1 MCPFQSKDA
10 RRTKRTKFKAP
21 SSKYKG
27 SFPSLATVDHPQRR
41 CFSRAVFT
49 EQAIHLSRRNV
60 KRNAIDRNDVLR
72 FAAKLG
78 AKGLSMTASG
88 RNLHTWTPY
97 TGLDPE
103 SQFLSGS
110 NFGVDQAEYPQL
122 ATFVFTLLTSVFI
135 GLMRAEH

>member
-1 MCPFQSKDA
+1 MLDYA
-10 RRTKRTKFKAP
+10 GGYKRLDNNLRIRCQIFYTCLEYVQPDNTDPRELVQMQTGGTLRDFVIIDSYFWKLREL
-21 SSKYKG
+21 
-27 SFPSLATVDHPQRR
+27 SLSYDVPDR
-41 CFSRAVFT
+41 FT
-49 EQAIHLSRRNV
+49 G
-60 KRNAIDRNDVLR
+60 
-72 FAAKLG
+72 KLG

-122 ATFVFTLLTSVFI
+122 ATFVFTLRLNY
-135 GLMRAEH
+135 